1 MRVQK
6 KNIPNNFCMFSSS
19 STKSTN
25 LITKLKQHLQ
35 VRSFHWIGSS
45 NTNTITTFGRKK
57 TKIPFVNRRPECCL
71 KKFFFRFECQMKS
84 LKVEIKF
91 YFKGWNGYENMLLFS
106 KIITQLC
113 PFWTD

>member
-45 NTNTITTFGRKK
+45 NT
-57 TKIPFVNRRPECCL
+57 ECCL